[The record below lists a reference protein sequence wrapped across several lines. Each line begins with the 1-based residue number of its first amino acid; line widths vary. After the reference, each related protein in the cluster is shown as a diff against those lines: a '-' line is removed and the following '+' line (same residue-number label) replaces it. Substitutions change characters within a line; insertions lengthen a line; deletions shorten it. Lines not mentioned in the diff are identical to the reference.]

1 MQQEATKDVGRR
13 QCLNIRIVG
22 QCDSRRAE
30 GKGEKGEG
38 GGKERRWADPVI
50 LDKTMTKARIRP
62 VVMVKGS
69 RVFMKQS
76 EKYGNQARG
85 GKTEDDF
92 NHN

>member
-1 MQQEATKDVGRR
+1 MQQEATKDLGRR
-13 QCLNIRIVG
+13 QRLNIRIVG

-38 GGKERRWADPVI
+38 GGKEWRWADPVI
-50 LDKTMTKARIRP
+50 LDKTMTKAQIRP

-69 RVFMKQS
+69 QVFMKQS